1 MCSCGNKVP
10 VTIYEDIKP
19 SSWGYPMWRTLHSLA
34 EKSGNQIH
42 KFLDDDEYYAW
53 KSVLNILHTCLPC
66 ALCREHYAG
75 FVRERPYEEIIA
87 RKGVERRNGL
97 RQWLFDLHNQ
107 APMVSDCPRP
117 TIDKLPEMYTAPNV
131 NIDAEIK
138 EVIRV
143 LQLSSQGGMVTRN
156 AYDAFRRYIVNLHSI
171 VRG

>member
-1 MCSCGNKVP
+1 MCSCGKKVP

-19 SSWGYPMWRTLHSLA
+19 STWGYPMWRVLHSLA

-66 ALCREHYAG
+66 ALCREHYSG
-75 FVRERPYEEIIA
+75 FVREHPYDDIIA
-87 RKGVERRNGL
+87 MKGVDRRNGL

-117 TIDKLPEMYTAPNV
+117 TIDKLPEMYSEPNV

-156 AYDAFRRYIVNLHSI
+156 AYDAFRRYIINLHSI